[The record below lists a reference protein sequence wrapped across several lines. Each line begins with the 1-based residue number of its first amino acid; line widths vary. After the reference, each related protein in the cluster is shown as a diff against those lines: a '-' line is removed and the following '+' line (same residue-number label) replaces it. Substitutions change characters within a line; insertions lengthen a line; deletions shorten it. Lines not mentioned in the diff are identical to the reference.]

1 MQAPHESGSRVGTA
15 VGTGL
20 AAVRPAPRP
29 VGTEHPPQQP
39 QPADCGGVRGWW
51 PHERSPTCI
60 PVRIPPHRARR
71 HGGRQGGARAARP
84 RKQRAGGNAAVQDK
98 PGKVRGC
105 PPAPPGPAPTAS
117 SPASRAPLHGA
128 GGEGPGGAGPGAPC
142 ARAATLSLPAPGG
155 TGSPARPCSQGWGR
169 GHRPAPCWGWCRSA
183 WAAPGL
189 LWSLRGPGGDRTAA
203 GGCWGMRG
211 AELHAHPQPSQP
223 SLAAALMLWLG
234 ESPACPA
241 RLSQALGLCPTGLG
255 LPWPLRPQEGA
266 PPAWPHFPTVPG
278 IPVPASGAH
287 ILGKPA
293 GSGRCPP
300 CSPQVHSLCGGS
312 AGAGA
317 GPQGWERRWRGAG
330 AGPARCRGAR
340 GHSRPARQNR
350 TASFKDDQA
359 VTGIKLCF
367 DFLISLISSAPR
379 YGVISPLRH
388 DSSFPP

>member
-1 MQAPHESGSRVGTA
+1 MPSRPAWPCSHGLQPCLPCAPARGWRRRAWRCRPWCSLCQGSHPVTARTWWHWVPSSSLQPGLGPGPPASTVLGLVQVGLGCPGLAVGTA
-15 VGTGL
+15 LSWWG
-20 AAVRPAPRP
+20 
-29 VGTEHPPQQP
+29 Q
-39 QPADCGGVRGWW
+39 DCSRGV
-51 PHERSPTCI
+51 
-60 PVRIPPHRARR
+60 
-71 HGGRQGGARAARP
+71 
-84 RKQRAGGNAAVQDK
+84 
-98 PGKVRGC
+98 
-105 PPAPPGPAPTAS
+105 
-117 SPASRAPLHGA
+117 L
-128 GGEGPGGAGPGAPC
+128 
-142 ARAATLSLPAPGG
+142 
-155 TGSPARPCSQGWGR
+155 
-169 GHRPAPCWGWCRSA
+169 
-183 WAAPGL
+183 
-189 LWSLRGPGGDRTAA
+189 
-203 GGCWGMRG
+203 GMRG
-211 AELHAHPQPSQP
+211 AELHAHPQP

-300 CSPQVHSLCGGS
+300 RSPQVRSLRGGS
-312 AGAGA
+312 AGAGV
-317 GPQGWERRWRGAG
+317 GPQGRERRWRGAG

>member
-1 MQAPHESGSRVGTA
+1 MPS
-15 VGTGL
+15 
-20 AAVRPAPRP
+20 RPAWPCSH
-29 VGTEHPPQQP
+29 GLQP
-39 QPADCGGVRGWW
+39 C
-51 PHERSPTCI
+51 
-60 PVRIPPHRARR
+60 
-71 HGGRQGGARAARP
+71 
-84 RKQRAGGNAAVQDK
+84 
-98 PGKVRGC
+98 
-105 PPAPPGPAPTAS
+105 
-117 SPASRAPLHGA
+117 L
-128 GGEGPGGAGPGAPC
+128 PC
-142 ARAATLSLPAPGG
+142 APAQSWRRRAWRCRPWCSLCQGSHPVTARTCWHWVPSSSLQPGLG
-155 TGSPARPCSQGWGR
+155 PE
-169 GHRPAPCWGWCRSA
+169 PAPCWGWCRSA

-189 LWSLRGPGGDRTAA
+189 LWGLRGPGGDRTAA

-211 AELHAHPQPSQP
+211 AELHAHPQP

-266 PPAWPHFPTVPG
+266 PPTRPHFPTVPG

-300 CSPQVHSLCGGS
+300 RSPQVRSLRGGS

-317 GPQGWERRWRGAG
+317 GPQCRERRWRGAG